1 VPLRGIKNASWKV
14 ERDGNRHRSLSA
26 KLKMQN
32 AEYTWLSRFE
42 DWSIISAALH

>member
-1 VPLRGIKNASWKV
+1 MVNSWWLVPLRGIKN
-14 ERDGNRHRSLSA
+14 A

-42 DWSIISAALH
+42 DGSIISAALH